1 MILRSISVALMLT
14 VLAGCKGYG
23 LNELPYSEDPTHWG
37 QPVNGLQ
44 VGIARRTYNPGE
56 APSNNQ
62 IYFIVR
68 LKNATKDWLSI
79 LAPTVI
85 QGTLAEPPAGDESVG
100 VKLVYDSAAGVKT
113 GEFRPRDKPVIQTME
128 PGKSYNLEI
137 RLSPS
142 KFGLDRFV
150 AGTITAVYSNA
161 QSTIIYQR
169 LGGQTV
175 NGLWTGEARSAPIL
189 LEVNAPTT
197 QEKRASSSEK
207 REKNERGLLTSVTE
221 SDTPRKGV
229 PE

>member
-1 MILRSISVALMLT
+1 MPMRHWVYSILLLT
-14 VLAGCKGYG
+14 CPFVTGCKGYG
-23 LNELPYSEDPTHWG
+23 LNELPYTEDPTHWG
-37 QPVNGLQ
+37 QAVNGLQ
-44 VGIARRTYNPGE
+44 VGIARRTYKPGE
-56 APSNNQ
+56 EPGINQ
-62 IYFIVR
+62 IYLIVR

-79 LAPTVI
+79 LAPTAI

-137 RLSPS
+137 RLAPS

-161 QSTIIYQR
+161 QSTIKYQR
-169 LGGQTV
+169 LGAQTV

-197 QEKRASSSEK
+197 QEKR
-207 REKNERGLLTSVTE
+207 
-221 SDTPRKGV
+221 
-229 PE
+229 